1 MSNLPQALI
10 VDDDPSIIQTVGDIV
25 RSLDHDAD
33 TASDIAAAKE
43 CLAAKNYDYL
53 VLDMKIPVSSDR
65 KFGRRE
71 NGRNLIQTLRGNPDT
86 VDLPIIVITGEDSGE
101 SDFILSVIRV
111 GGMDYTEYIQ
121 KPIDGDKLDC
131 AIQKLLARRAGGGR
145 EPEQLRPFVNAEEK
159 RVLEIYPERATLGGV
174 QVWTDC
180 AYPEIGQ
187 ILRWLAERTSSG
199 TYVRL
204 TGKVLCERL
213 ERDASNPV
221 GQPIKRFRESCRDQ
235 MAACMALDC
244 DLYDVIG
251 PTRGGG
257 YHLTTTIDAR
267 IVDDAGE
274 PVPAE
279 ANAAVVDGS
288 TIEPNLNERQLW
300 VLEQIDQGA
309 EPRQKTVVEHFRR
322 DWSASQI
329 KRDLKDLRDRNL
341 IRTSRRG
348 IYERIEKETAD
359 AP

>member
-1 MSNLPQALI
+1 MIPSPQALI

-33 TASDIAAAKE
+33 TASDIASAKQL
-43 CLAAKNYDYL
+43 LAAKRYDYL
-53 VLDMKIPVSSDR
+53 ILDMKIPVSPER

-86 VDLPIIVITGEDSGE
+86 VELPIIVITGEDSGE

-131 AIQKLLARRAGGGR
+131 AIQRLIARRAGGGR
-145 EPEQLRPFVNAEEK
+145 DPVQLRPFIDGDEL
-159 RVLEIYPERATLGGV
+159 RILEIYPERATLCGV

-187 ILRWLAERTSSG
+187 ILRWLTERNSSG

-221 GQPIKRFRESCRDQ
+221 GQPIKRFRESCREQ

-257 YHLTTTIDAR
+257 YHLTSTIDAR
-267 IVDDAGE
+267 IVDESGTPLPPAASVAAGDDT
-274 PVPAE
+274 V
-279 ANAAVVDGS
+279 
-288 TIEPNLNERQLW
+288 TIPGLNDRQIW

-309 EPRQKTVVEHFRR
+309 EPRQKTVVDHFRR

-329 KRDLKDLRDRNL
+329 KRDLKDLRDRDL

-348 IYERIEKETAD
+348 IYERIEKEATHG
-359 AP
+359 